1 MYKTIRT
8 VHLLLASLS
17 LPFLL
22 MYGVSAVQMA
32 HGTWFNMK
40 PVVRESHLA
49 MSPGMTDARAV
60 AREVTAHAPD
70 VRGELTNVR
79 VAAAEVVFRLVLPG
93 TVHEVQYNPASGDT
107 RLKTSVAGVMGMLNR
122 LHHAA
127 GLWHE
132 PLSMNLWGGAVAIV
146 SAALLLLG
154 ASGIYMW
161 FVRRSER
168 LFGAVLLG
176 LNLAIVLVLLGLMR
190 SAGP

>member
-1 MYKTIRT
+1 
-8 VHLLLASLS
+8 
-17 LPFLL
+17 
-22 MYGVSAVQMA
+22 
-32 HGTWFNMK
+32 
-40 PVVRESHLA
+40 
-49 MSPGMTDARAV
+49 
-60 AREVTAHAPD
+60 
-70 VRGELTNVR
+70 
-79 VAAAEVVFRLVLPG
+79 VAAADVVFRLVLPG
-93 TVHEVQYNPASGDT
+93 TVHEVQYNTATGDAG
-107 RLKTSVAGVMGMLNR
+107 LKTSVAGVMGMLNR

-132 PLSMNLWGGAVAIV
+132 PLSMNMWGLAVAIV

-168 LFGAVLLG
+168 MFGAVLLG